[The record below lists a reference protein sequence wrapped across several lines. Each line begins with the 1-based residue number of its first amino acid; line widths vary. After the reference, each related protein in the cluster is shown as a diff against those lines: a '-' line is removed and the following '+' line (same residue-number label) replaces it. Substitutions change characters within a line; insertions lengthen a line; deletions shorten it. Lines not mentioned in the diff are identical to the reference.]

1 MESPFN
7 GLNYMQTPADEE
19 TAKNFDNSAQ
29 SSDVIFARTRLMF
42 QPHKTAPR
50 MCFNG
55 KTDKSRAKPFSS
67 SGSSVWEIPSPRLP
81 QLPKAR
87 TNKIKNIG

>member
-50 MCFNG
+50 ICVLMARLTKAGPNLSRVQVAVSG
-55 KTDKSRAKPFSS
+55 KFHPRAFLSYRKQ
-67 SGSSVWEIPSPRLP
+67 E
-81 QLPKAR
+81 QTK
-87 TNKIKNIG
+87 